1 MAELFQRAG
10 ADLPAG
16 HVHDAQECRVVI
28 RVHQQTQIGHGVLD
42 LVLGEKR
49 LATGYV
55 IGDLVS
61 LQFHFQQPCL
71 VVAPIENGEV
81 PESQAFLEF
90 LVENFRS
97 HPFGFRVFAAAADD
111 S

>member
-42 LVLGEKR
+42 LVLGEKQ
-49 LATGYV
+49 LATGDV

-61 LQFHFQQPCL
+61 LQFHFQQPGLASLARHCFPL
-71 VVAPIENGEV
+71 SRSDFRRDTYSASGAPR
-81 PESQAFLEF
+81 P
-90 LVENFRS
+90 
-97 HPFGFRVFAAAADD
+97 PC
-111 S
+111 